1 MQGRERVAVGQ
12 LLVFDT
18 ALVIATTKFNNHVHI
33 VRGDVI
39 AANITELIAL
49 RVEWA
54 DN

>member
-1 MQGRERVAVGQ
+1 MQGHEWITVGQ

-18 ALVIATTKFNNHVHI
+18 ALVIAATEFDNHVYI